1 MAGFCAVLVGSP
13 FDVVKS
19 RMMDGR
25 IVDGKKVMYNSI
37 GEAVGSLFKER
48 GLKGFYAGFNANFS
62 RIVSWNVVMFLSKE
76 YILKAMPVK

>member
-1 MAGFCAVLVGSP
+1 MAGFCAVVVGSP

-25 IVDGKKVMYNSI
+25 MVDGKKVMYKSI
-37 GEAVGSLFKER
+37 GEAVGSLYKER
-48 GLKGFYAGFNANFS
+48 GFGGFYAGFNANFS

-76 YILKAMPVK
+76 YILKSMPKK